1 MMQRYS
7 IYTSLVESVGFEVKP
22 QSDGNY
28 VKYEDAMHRI
38 KELEAQNEFLK
49 VGADVIKNQEEKIK
63 RLENKLA
70 KSKQFSEFQGQ
81 VVGNADLEIEQKD
94 KRIKEFEQET
104 ERLRNCLHH
113 VLEENKR
120 GYHLTGTDELTNS
133 LAKRD
138 LEQQAKGV
146 HSLFIQCQ
154 SDALVET
161 WEISEYAEQLRKKA
175 EGLK

>member
-38 KELEAQNEFLK
+38 KEL
-49 VGADVIKNQEEKIK
+49 
-63 RLENKLA
+63 
-70 KSKQFSEFQGQ
+70 
-81 VVGNADLEIEQKD
+81 
-94 KRIKEFEQET
+94 EQET